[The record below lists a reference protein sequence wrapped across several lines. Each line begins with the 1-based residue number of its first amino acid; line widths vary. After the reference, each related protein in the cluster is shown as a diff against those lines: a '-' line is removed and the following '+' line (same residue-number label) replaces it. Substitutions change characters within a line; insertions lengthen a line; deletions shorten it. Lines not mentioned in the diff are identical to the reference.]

1 MTDPLAVGTGDR
13 AVFPAVLLIAGDTGL
28 KYRVNEQVGVPP
40 FPVPG
45 GEYRRVVPSAPRQGR
60 HPQAARHEPGAGA
73 TSMDRYSP
81 FRERMISLRGSR
93 LLLLAIVVAP
103 LVMAGYVG
111 LAVLLFIPLLGLR
124 RIFRRR
130 STPAIVR
137 WDGDAARYPGV
148 GNLRDAATRSA

>member
-1 MTDPLAVGTGDR
+1 MTDSLAVGTGR
-13 AVFPAVLLIAGDTGL
+13 VTFPAAFLIAGDTGL
-28 KYRVNEQVGVPP
+28 KYLVNEVAVPP
-40 FPVPG
+40 FLVQG
-45 GEYRRVVPSAPRQGR
+45 GEYRRLIPSAPRRGL
-60 HPQAARHEPGAGA
+60 HPQAARHESSAGV
-73 TSMDRYSP
+73 TSADRYSP
-81 FRERMISLRGSR
+81 FRERMNSLRGSR
-93 LLLLAIVVAP
+93 LVLLAILVAP

-137 WDGDAARYPGV
+137 WDGDAPRYPGV